1 MTQRIIMTIA
11 ELEKKT
17 GLQRSTIH
25 HYIRCGLLHEPYRT
39 SQTMAYYDESH
50 LHKLEL
56 IQKIKAD
63 FLKTANTSRVPLD
76 FIKDKIDE
84 EYQEPQAQLAVR
96 HYPERNSTPKKTK
109 KKEEIIKIALGLYAK
124 KGFYRTNIRDVTKKA
139 GMSAPTFYHYFPD
152 KRELFIEAIEYVIN
166 EWKVTLLDALAH
178 EPDPT
183 KKTIIMF
190 RTFQQHYPKV
200 GEVLNHLRAGVA
212 IGDRWAQNKLKH
224 VYETLMEN
232 ILKLTKESI
241 AKGTIRPVDPEL
253 LAYFFFMI
261 DEAAIQRLALDDRY
275 TTRELMSFVADMI
288 AFGFLTKKGQQ
299 DLENYRKKRGPAKN
313 AN

>member
-1 MTQRIIMTIA
+1 MTIA

-50 LHKLEL
+50 LHKLEM
-56 IQKIKAD
+56 IQKVKTD
-63 FLKTANTSRVPLD
+63 FLKTATTSRVPLD
-76 FIKDKIDE
+76 FIKNKIDE
-84 EYQEPQAQLAVR
+84 DYQEPPSQINIR
-96 HYPERNSTPKKTK
+96 KYPEQKSTEKKSR
-109 KKEEIIKIALGLYAK
+109 KKEEIIEIALELYGK
-124 KGFYRTNIRDVTKKA
+124 KGYYRTNIRDITKKI
-139 GMSAPTFYHYFPD
+139 GISAPTFYHYFPD
-152 KRELFIEAIEYVIN
+152 KRELFVEAIEYVIN
-166 EWKVTLLDALAH
+166 EWKVKLIAALAQ

-190 RTFQQHYPKV
+190 RTFQEHYPKV

-212 IGDRWAQNKLKH
+212 IGDRWAQIKLKH
-224 VYETLMEN
+224 VYDILTEN

-241 AKGTIRPVDPEL
+241 EKGTIRDVDPEL
-253 LAYFFFMI
+253 LSYFFFMI
-261 DEAAIQRLALDDRY
+261 DEAAVQRLALDDRY

-288 AFGFLTKKGQQ
+288 AFGFLTKKGKTQL
-299 DLENYRKKRGPAKN
+299 DKYRETTAQMTNIK
-313 AN
+313 

>member
-1 MTQRIIMTIA
+1 MTIA
-11 ELEKKT
+11 ELEKRT

-25 HYIRCGLLHEPYRT
+25 HYIRSGLLHEPYRT
-39 SQTMAYYDESH
+39 SQTMAYYDDSH
-50 LHKLEL
+50 LHKLEM
-56 IQKIKAD
+56 IRKIKAD
-63 FLKTANTSRVPLD
+63 FLKTAQTTRVPLD
-76 FIKDKIDE
+76 FIKDKMEE
-84 EYQEPQAQLAVR
+84 EYQEPQSQQTIR
-96 HYPERNSTPKKTK
+96 QYPESKNTQKKLK

-124 KGFYRTNIRDVTKKA
+124 KGFYRTNIKDVTKKA

-152 KRELFIEAIEYVIN
+152 KRELFMEVIEYVIN
-166 EWKVTLLDALAH
+166 EWKVKLLEALAR

-224 VYETLMEN
+224 VYQALMEN

-241 AKGTIRPVDPEL
+241 EKGTIRQVDAEL

-261 DEAAIQRLALDDRY
+261 DEAAIQRLALDDKY
-275 TTRELMSFVADMI
+275 TTKELMSFVADMI
-288 AFGFLTKKGQQ
+288 AFGFLTPKGKEQ
-299 DLENYRKKRGPAKN
+299 LEDYRKKRGQVIN
-313 AN
+313 AG